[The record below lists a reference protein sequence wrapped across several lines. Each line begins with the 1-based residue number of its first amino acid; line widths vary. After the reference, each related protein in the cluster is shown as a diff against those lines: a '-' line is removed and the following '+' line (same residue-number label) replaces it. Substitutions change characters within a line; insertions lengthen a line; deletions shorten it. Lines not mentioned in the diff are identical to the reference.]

1 MSPLRRLG
9 RAFVLTLPLAACQGG
24 PRGAAPPASAS
35 SAAPGLAIT
44 ERAETGPITAIAAR
58 GSVLYAGSS
67 RGLRRWDLP
76 NDEYETL
83 GADDGLPG
91 HGASALAFDGDGL
104 VWIASDAGVGRLTRV
119 KARVEPGGQSGQ
131 GGQGGHE
138 TRETYE
144 SLGGPAGVTA
154 LAPLADG
161 RGAWA
166 GGADGLF
173 RSDGKTWTPVAE
185 LRGVTVTSLELDR
198 DGRSAWVGTR
208 ALGLFRAEGEHARP
222 VPLGDDPAA
231 LEIAGTAVA
240 TVGTRVVGARAIS
253 GEGARLVFLEEG
265 EPQAFRA
272 QPEARLVRVVDT
284 GKDAV
289 VVVGAAGAERA
300 YSLQLLR
307 AGEPPP
313 PGGLRFVSVKKG
325 TATSRAKDR
334 WAAVPLDEVPPPGV
348 TVAAGSD
355 GVVYYGTERMGVAR
369 GAKHA
374 PAYLSGA
381 ELVGDAE
388 RLSIACAA
396 RDRCF
401 AVTDG
406 PRAWVTDGDVFRA
419 TRVGEAEDGA
429 VLAVVAD
436 RAGTIY
442 ALTTE
447 PKLTGLVVTRLAE
460 AAAQGAAQSSAGDT
474 WKTFERVPLKMPT
487 AGPPGVSFA
496 AVSPSGT
503 LWVGLRAHVE
513 GGDDVSAGAVEIDLA
528 SHHAIQHRALKEGE
542 KPTPE
547 MLPLPAALTGV
558 FFDDAAIWF
567 SSLSGVSRWQQGEL
581 RTWGENEGLASEL
594 VHAVA
599 KAPGQLGDD
608 LWAATS
614 EGVAHLD
621 GKTWRARSSA
631 EEAAVACRGLARD
644 ATDAMWIATSRGV
657 RRVTPADAK
666 AGRLGDVVVA
676 RDARDVKVD
685 RFGRIWALSSAS
697 IALIEHR
704 P

>member
-1 MSPLRRLG
+1 
-9 RAFVLTLPLAACQGG
+9 VLTLLLAGCQGA
-24 PRGAAPPASAS
+24 PRAAAPPALAS
-35 SAAPGLAIT
+35 TTAPGLAIT

-58 GSVLYAGSS
+58 GPVLVAGSP
-67 RGLRRWDLP
+67 RGLRRWDIP

-83 GADDGLPG
+83 GADVGLPG
-91 HGASALAFDGDGL
+91 HGVSALAFDGDGL
-104 VWIASDAGVGRLTRV
+104 VWIASDAGVGRLARV
-119 KARVEPGGQSGQ
+119 KARGAEGAK
-131 GGQGGHE
+131 
-138 TRETYE
+138 ETYE

-166 GGADGLF
+166 GVADGLF
-173 RSDGKTWTPVAE
+173 RSDGKSWTPVAE
-185 LRGVTVTSLELDR
+185 LRGAAVTSLELDR

-208 ALGLFRAEGEHARP
+208 ALGLFRAEGDHVRP
-222 VPLGDDPAA
+222 VALGDDPAG
-231 LEIAGTAVA
+231 LEIVGTAVA
-240 TVGTRVVGARAIS
+240 AVGTRVVGARS
-253 GEGARLVFLEEG
+253 TVEGGEGARLVFLEEG

-272 QPEARLVRVVDT
+272 QPEARMVRVVDT

-313 PGGLRFVSVKKG
+313 PGGLRFVSVKRG
-325 TATSRAKDR
+325 TASSRAKDR
-334 WAAVPLDEVPPPGV
+334 WAAVPLDEMPPPGV
-348 TVAAGSD
+348 TVATGSD
-355 GVVYYGTERMGVAR
+355 GAVYYGTERMGVAR
-369 GAKHA
+369 GAKRA

-388 RLSIACAA
+388 RLSVACAA

-406 PRAWVTDGDVFRA
+406 PRAWVTDGAVYRA
-419 TRVGEAEDGA
+419 TRVGEADDGA
-429 VLAVVAD
+429 ALAVVAD
-436 RAGTIY
+436 RVGTIY
-442 ALTTE
+442 ALVTE

-460 AAAQGAAQSSAGDT
+460 AAGQGAAQAAAGDT
-474 WKTFERVPLKMPT
+474 WKTFERVPLEMPT

-496 AVSPSGT
+496 AVSPSGA

-513 GGDDVSAGAVEIDLA
+513 GGDDVSAGALEIDLA
-528 SHHAIQHRALKEGE
+528 SHHAVQHRALKEGE

-547 MLPLPAALTGV
+547 RLPLPAALTGV

-599 KAPGQLGDD
+599 KAPGQLGGDI
-608 LWAATS
+608 WAATS

-631 EEAAVACRGLARD
+631 EEAVVACRGLARD
-644 ATDAMWIATSRGV
+644 ATDAMWIATSRGL

-666 AGRLGDVVVA
+666 AGRAGDVVFA
-676 RDARDVKVD
+676 RDARDVRVD
-685 RFGRIWALSSAS
+685 RFGRIWVLSSAS
-697 IALIEHR
+697 IALIDR